1 MEYIKPIIDLIEM
14 GEDAVLSSGGP
25 SKGWNEGED
34 PGW

>member
-14 GEDAVLSSGGP
+14 DEDAVLSSGP
-25 SKGWNEGED
+25 SEGWNEGED